1 VIDSAAFS
9 TLHGEILS
17 KQSVEFKGDLLMVS
31 VALFAAFGWLFSQ
44 QALQSFSPFWFL
56 ALRFLSA
63 GIVVSIVAWRTLA
76 SLSIAQWSVC
86 LRLGFVMGV
95 ALLLWVTG
103 LSHSRHLG
111 ESAFIAS
118 LAVIYV
124 PIIGRFIYGTKITRS
139 LLFPLLLA
147 ITGLATLMLKNGFS
161 VEKSQLYL
169 LIAAL
174 IFAAHFVV
182 TATVVRSMPAV
193 AITATQMLSVGV
205 VALVMA
211 LINEPLQNMDVGM
224 VAWQWMVWSIF
235 VASLLRFAIQTYAMK
250 LTSVNNAGMILVLE
264 PVFTVLIASWYLDE
278 TLSFSQWI
286 GCGLIFSAIV
296 VYQYLRLLETRS
308 LVSGSS

>member
-1 VIDSAAFS
+1 
-9 TLHGEILS
+9 
-17 KQSVEFKGDLLMVS
+17 MVS

-63 GIVVSIVAWRTLA
+63 GLIVSIIGIKVLA
-76 SLSIAQWSVC
+76 RLSIKQWWLSLKLGC
-86 LRLGFVMGV
+86 LMAV

-103 LSHSRHLG
+103 LSHSKHLG

-124 PIIGRFIYGTKITRS
+124 PIMGRFIYGTKITRS
-139 LLFPLLLA
+139 LLLPLALA
-147 ITGLATLMLKNGFS
+147 IVGLIVLMLKNGFTL
-161 VEKSQLYL
+161 EASQLYL
-169 LIAAL
+169 LVAAV
-174 IFAAHFVV
+174 IFASHFVI
-182 TATVVRSMPAV
+182 TANAVRSVPAV
-193 AITATQMLSVGV
+193 AITATQMTCVGL

-211 LINEPLQNMDVGM
+211 LITEPMLDLSVGA

-235 VASLLRFAIQTYAMK
+235 VASLMRFAIQTYAMK
-250 LTSVNNAGMILVLE
+250 LTSANNAGMVLVLE

-278 TLSFSQWI
+278 SLSLNQWV

-296 VYQYLRLLETRS
+296 VYQYLRHRETRI
-308 LVSGSS
+308 LALTVSR